1 MSDQEISIRSPMAIH
16 RPQESPPPM
25 RLGKSIKGLRV
36 GIRTDTYWQSWLH
49 VSDEWSRL
57 LKQAG
62 AEPVVLRVGVHIGE
76 EGQHTQDIVDAWA
89 SSVDCAVVGL
99 AN

>member
-1 MSDQEISIRSPMAIH
+1 MTVQEISIRSPMAVH
-16 RPQESPPPM
+16 RPKESPPPV
-25 RLGKSIKGLRV
+25 LLNKPIKGLRV

-49 VSDEWSRL
+49 VSDEWSKM
-57 LKQAG
+57 LKQEG
-62 AEPVVLRVGVHIGE
+62 ANPVVLRVGVHIGE
-76 EGQHTQDIVDAWA
+76 EGQHTHDIVDAWA

>member
-1 MSDQEISIRSPMAIH
+1 MSKREIQIRNPVSEARARKEAPAVSLNKPIRS
-16 RPQESPPPM
+16 
-25 RLGKSIKGLRV
+25 LRV
-36 GIRTDTYWQSWLH
+36 GLRGDTYWQSWPI
-49 VSDEWSRL
+49 VTDEWSKL
-57 LKQAG
+57 LRAEG
-62 AEPVVLRVGVHIGE
+62 AVPVPLQVSEHTGT